1 MKKSL
6 RKEMLKK
13 ICVRDGDKI
22 LDVGCG
28 DGTLLLELTQWRDA
42 QGYGIDPSEDV
53 IRQASD
59 AHPELH
65 LQTGYSDFLP
75 FDDNMFRIITV
86 CDDFHTFKNPEKF
99 IAEAARVLAPGGR
112 LYIAEAALPEP
123 VRILANIPLYLIPSR
138 KNKFHSTYEVL
149 DYFKSAGLT
158 KFRIYRKKQLLL
170 VSGKKIAE

>member
-1 MKKSL
+1 
-6 RKEMLKK
+6 MLKK

-42 QGYGIDPSEDV
+42 EDV

-123 VRILANIPLYLIPSR
+123 VRILANIPSYLIPSR

>member
-59 AHPELH
+59 AHP
-65 LQTGYSDFLP
+65 
-75 FDDNMFRIITV
+75 
-86 CDDFHTFKNPEKF
+86 
-99 IAEAARVLAPGGR
+99 
-112 LYIAEAALPEP
+112 
-123 VRILANIPLYLIPSR
+123 
-138 KNKFHSTYEVL
+138 
-149 DYFKSAGLT
+149 
-158 KFRIYRKKQLLL
+158 
-170 VSGKKIAE
+170 